1 MKKEIQERLISIC
14 SDVGLMLTELETES
28 DVNLMDQIEDSLQ
41 FMNLIIAIEEGFQIE
56 MPDEFLIWSDTLS
69 FQALME
75 LICKLCND

>member
-75 LICKLCND
+75 LICKLSND